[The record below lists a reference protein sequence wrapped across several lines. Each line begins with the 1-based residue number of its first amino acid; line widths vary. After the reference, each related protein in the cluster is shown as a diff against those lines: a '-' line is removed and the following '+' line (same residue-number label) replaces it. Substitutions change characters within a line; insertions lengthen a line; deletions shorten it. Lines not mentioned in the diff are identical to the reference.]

1 MSDDLDPRL
10 SALGVTVARALDT
23 AAPRDRL
30 AAQRERLLLAAPR
43 SGGRR
48 TVRLALASAAAAA
61 LLALGIA
68 LRPADPPRDR
78 GLVATVDGRRLA
90 EGQWLARDG
99 ATDTIRFSDQSAVV
113 LGRGAQVRLGAITPD
128 GADLFLERGALDV
141 SVTHRAHSRWRF
153 RAGPWTVAVTGT
165 AFRLA
170 WSPTTGGL
178 ELAMREGRVVLSG
191 PRAEGGRAVVRG
203 EHVLADASRG
213 IVAVAA
219 PPATSEVEVA
229 ARVVSDAGATL
240 ATTRVT
246 PMVPRPPRRAAARPP
261 DAGPAPEAARAHA
274 PPPARDD
281 LGATLAEADRAR
293 FEGRV
298 TDARALLIAVRAH
311 HPGTPEAARAAHT
324 LGVLALESL
333 RAPAVA
339 ARWFEISLREAPDG
353 PLSRESLGRRVQA
366 LREAGDT
373 EAAREAASS
382 YLARDPDGAFA
393 PFARSVLAP

>member
-10 SALGVTVARALDT
+10 SALGVTVARALDA

-30 AAQRERLLLAAPR
+30 AAQRARLLLAAPR
-43 SGGRR
+43 SGRRR
-48 TVRLALASAAAAA
+48 TGRLALASAAAAA

-78 GLVATVDGRRLA
+78 GLVVTANGRRLA

-141 SVTHRAHSRWRF
+141 SVTHRARSRWRF

-213 IVAVAA
+213 IVPVAA

-229 ARVVSDAGATL
+229 ARVVADAGATI

-246 PMVPRPPRRAAARPP
+246 PMVPRAHRRAAARTP
-261 DAGPAPEAARAHA
+261 DAGTTPEAARAHV

-281 LGATLAEADRAR
+281 LAATLAEADRAR

-298 TDARALLIAVRAH
+298 TDARALLIAVRAR

-324 LGVLALESL
+324 LGVLSLESL

-373 EAAREAASS
+373 EAARAAASS